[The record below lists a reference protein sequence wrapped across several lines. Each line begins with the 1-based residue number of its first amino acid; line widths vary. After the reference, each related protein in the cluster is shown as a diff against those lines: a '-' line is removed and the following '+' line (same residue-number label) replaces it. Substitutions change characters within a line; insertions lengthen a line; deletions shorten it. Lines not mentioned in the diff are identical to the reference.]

1 MASLSIEEAIKR
13 IQKLGDKVAE
23 QGKTYMKQELA
34 SHRRTGGLE
43 RSITKQ
49 KINDNTWSV
58 YTDKTV
64 GGSGYGTYG
73 QGRLILEGRGEIV
86 PRRASVLHWKSR
98 SGEDVFAMRASATD
112 PDDFLGRTVNKLK
125 AHHFDL

>member
-1 MASLSIEEAIKR
+1 MTIEEAISR

-34 SHRRTGGLE
+34 KHRRTGGLE
-43 RSITKQ
+43 QSITKK
-49 KINDNTWSV
+49 KINDQTWSV

-64 GGSGYGTYG
+64 GGNGYGTYG
-73 QGRLILEGRGEIV
+73 QGRLILEGRGEV
-86 PRRASVLHWKSR
+86 FPRRAQALHWKSKK
-98 SGEDVFAMRASATD
+98 GEDVFAMRASATK

-125 AHHFDL
+125 SHHFDL